1 MDLVTLT
8 TFLTPFLPYL
18 LKAGEKATEEAG
30 KKFGEGFGANAW
42 EKAKALWSKL
52 QPKVETK
59 PMARGAAEE
68 LANSPNDA
76 DAKETLQKELK
87 KFLDEDK
94 NLYAEIARLMQEDSE
109 AISQV
114 VNTFNQTI
122 SGKKNVVQNTVGN
135 DNTGFGQVG
144 GDVTIN
150 K

>member
-1 MDLVTLT
+1 MDIVTLT

-18 LKAGEKATEEAG
+18 LKVGEKATEEAG

-42 EKAKALWSKL
+42 EKAKALWSQL
-52 QPKVETK
+52 QPKVEEK
-59 PMARGAAEE
+59 PMAKGAAEE

-76 DAKETLQKELK
+76 DAKETLQKQLK

-122 SGKKNVVQNTVGN
+122 SGDDNVVQNIAGDGN
-135 DNTGFGQVG
+135 KAIGRVG
-144 GDVTIN
+144 GDATIN
-150 K
+150 

>member
-1 MDLVTLT
+1 M
-8 TFLTPFLPYL
+8 TPFLPYL
-18 LKAGEKATEEAG
+18 LKVGEKATEEAG

-52 QPKVETK
+52 QPKMEAK
-59 PMARGAAEE
+59 PLAKGAAEE

-76 DAKETLQKELK
+76 DAKETLQKQLK

-122 SGKKNVVQNTVGN
+122 SGDDNVMQNIAGDGN
-135 DNTGFGQVG
+135 KAIGRVG
-144 GDVTIN
+144 GDATIN
-150 K
+150 

>member
-1 MDLVTLT
+1 MDIVTLT

-42 EKAKALWSKL
+42 EKAKTLWSKL

-59 PMARGAAEE
+59 PMAKGAAEE

-76 DAKETLQKELK
+76 DAKETLQKQLK

-122 SGKKNVVQNTVGN
+122 SGDDNVAQNITGDGN
-135 DNTGFGQVG
+135 KAIGKVE
-144 GDVTIN
+144 GDATIN
-150 K
+150 

>member
-1 MDLVTLT
+1 MDIVTLT

-18 LKAGEKATEEAG
+18 LKVGEKATEEAG

-52 QPKVETK
+52 QPKVEEK
-59 PMARGAAEE
+59 PMAKGAAEE

-76 DAKETLQKELK
+76 DAKETLQKQLK

-122 SGKKNVVQNTVGN
+122 SGDDNVVQNIAGDGN
-135 DNTGFGQVG
+135 KAIGRVG
-144 GDVTIN
+144 GDATIN
-150 K
+150 

>member
-1 MDLVTLT
+1 MDIVTLT

-18 LKAGEKATEEAG
+18 LKVGEKATEEAG

-52 QPKVETK
+52 QPKVDAK
-59 PMARGAAEE
+59 PMAKGAAEE

-76 DAKETLQKELK
+76 DAKETLQKQLK

-109 AISQV
+109 AISKV

-122 SGKKNVVQNTVGN
+122 SGDDNLVQNITGDGN
-135 DNTGFGQVG
+135 KAIGRVG
-144 GDVTIN
+144 GDATIN
-150 K
+150 

>member
-1 MDLVTLT
+1 MDIITLT

-18 LKAGEKATEEAG
+18 LKVGEKATEEAG

-59 PMARGAAEE
+59 PMAKGAAEE

-76 DAKETLQKELK
+76 DAKETLQKQLK

-114 VNTFNQTI
+114 VNTFNLTM
-122 SGKKNVVQNTVGN
+122 SGN
-135 DNTGFGQVG
+135 DNVAQNFAGDGNKVIAKVEG
-144 GDVTIN
+144 GATIN
-150 K
+150 